1 MTDLDWK
8 SKLEAHDIRW
18 VRFVWSDLAN
28 RIRGEAIHIDAIDSV
43 ASSGPA
49 FTEGLMGLML
59 LWDQVAPDSGLS
71 PVGQVWARPDWSTL
85 RLPPYLPGHAEIMTD
100 FVTRDGEPWAC
111 SPRVFLKRMIE
122 KLAERGL
129 EMVASF

>member
-1 MTDLDWK
+1 MAQDWK
-8 SKLEAHDIRW
+8 SVLKEHDIKW
-18 VRFVWSDLAN
+18 VRFVWADLGN

-59 LWDQVAPDSGLS
+59 VWDQVAPDSGLS

-85 RLPPYLPGHAEIMTD
+85 RLPPYLPGHA
-100 FVTRDGEPWAC
+100 P
-111 SPRVFLKRMIE
+111 
-122 KLAERGL
+122 
-129 EMVASF
+129 